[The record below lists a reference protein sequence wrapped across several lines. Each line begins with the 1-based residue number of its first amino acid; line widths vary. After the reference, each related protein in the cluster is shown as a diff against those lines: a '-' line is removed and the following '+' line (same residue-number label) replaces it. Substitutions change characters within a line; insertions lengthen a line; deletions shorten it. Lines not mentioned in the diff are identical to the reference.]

1 MFMCTFD
8 RKIVQRAW
16 VRAAEMG
23 KLPNSFSSGSN
34 GATVGFVGEMCIQQ
48 FLAGGGISSLIHDS
62 PDYDIVAGPRDT
74 KLEVKTMQVK
84 SPPLSSYSNPVLARS
99 KLQRA
104 DMYMFV
110 RVIFDDAS
118 DLAKGGRAFFCGAL
132 PCAQLTVVGT
142 LRKQGDLANGY
153 PVKQDCW
160 TVTIGEC
167 LSWFDTARRILFGAQ
182 AGVGPHVQEQGG
194 APAQEQ
200 GGPPGQVGQGGP
212 PGHVGQGAPPG
223 QVEQGPPPGQV
234 EQGPPPGQVGQGPP
248 PGQVGQGPP
257 PGQRHH
263 SGDADAQGILAP
275 AGRGA
280 PGCSQTTARCK
291 CRWGLMCYECLRA

>member
-34 GATVGFVGEMCIQQ
+34 GPTVGFVGEMCIQR

-84 SPPLSSYSNPVLARS
+84 SPPLPSYSNPVLARS
-99 KLQRA
+99 KLQQA
-104 DMYMFV
+104 DLYMFV

-142 LRKQGDLANGY
+142 LLKQGDLANGY

-167 LSWFDTARRILFGAQ
+167 LPWVDTARRILLGPQAQ
-182 AGVGPHVQEQGG
+182 V
-194 APAQEQ
+194 
-200 GGPPGQVGQGGP
+200 
-212 PGHVGQGAPPG
+212 APP
-223 QVEQGPPPGQV
+223 PPP
-234 EQGPPPGQVGQGPP
+234 PPPPPQDQQRVAPP
-248 PGQVGQGPP
+248 PPP
-257 PGQRHH
+257 PPVQG
-263 SGDADAQGILAP
+263 GDADGQGILAS
-275 AGRGA
+275 AGRGTQ
-280 PGCSQTTARCK
+280 GCRQKNPSWCK
-291 CRWGLMCYECLRA
+291 CRWGLVCYECSRE